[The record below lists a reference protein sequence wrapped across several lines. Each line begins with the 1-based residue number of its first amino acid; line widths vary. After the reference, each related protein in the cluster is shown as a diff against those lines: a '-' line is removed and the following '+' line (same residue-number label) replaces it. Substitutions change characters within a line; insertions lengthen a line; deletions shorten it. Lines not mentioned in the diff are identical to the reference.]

1 MKIALKIKLVNL
13 NPILMKFKVLI
24 TASGLGSRLGN
35 LTRNSNKALVRVG
48 DYAVITHIIENYSN
62 DTHFVITLGHFGSL
76 VKQYIEICH
85 PDLNVSFI
93 QVDNYKGEGS
103 SLLYSILKAK
113 SLLKEPFVFHVSD
126 AITDVKFSNLTSN
139 YIAGFEKG
147 DTSIYSSYNIDGK
160 NVTSMFKKGEI
171 NPDFIHIGVVF
182 IFNHKEFWE
191 TATEIYNDNKELSSL
206 NDVSV
211 INKMI
216 QDGIEF
222 KHQKTKNWFDIGS
235 VKGLINARKSFIPKI
250 LKDVLDKED
259 ENIYYYNNYIVKF
272 FSNEK
277 ITQNRIKRAS
287 LISYVV
293 PSIKLS
299 SKNFYSY
306 KLEKGNLYSKSANIS
321 NFEKFLNFFDEK
333 LWIDKIYND
342 SELELLCKEFYIEK
356 TSKRISDF
364 LSKYK
369 LNDEENVINGI
380 KVPKVSEL
388 LKLIPESFF
397 SDNIKTKIHGD
408 FILDNC
414 IYQDNKFKMIDWR
427 QDFSGELEFGDLYY
441 DLSKLAHNI
450 VVNHEIIEKDLYS
463 YNNKNNNIDVDI
475 LCKKRLID
483 CEKILF
489 SWAKEKA
496 FSLKKIEILRALI
509 WINMSPLHHQP
520 FDSFLFYFGKYN
532 LLKSLN
538 EKN

>member
-1 MKIALKIKLVNL
+1 
-13 NPILMKFKVLI
+13 MKFKVLI

-35 LTRNSNKALVRVG
+35 LTKNYNKTLVRVG
-48 DYAVITHIIENYSN
+48 DYAVLTHIIENYSN
-62 DTHFVITLGHFGSL
+62 DTHFVITLGHFGNL

-85 PDLNVSFI
+85 PDLRVSFV

-103 SLLYSILKAK
+103 SLLYSILKAQ

-139 YIAGFEKG
+139 YIAGFNKG
-147 DTSIYSSYNIDGK
+147 DTSIYSSYNIDGE

-182 IFNHKEFWE
+182 IYNHKEFWK
-191 TATEIYNDNKELSSL
+191 TASEIYNENQELSSL

-216 QDGIEF
+216 QNGIEF
-222 KHQKTKNWFDIGS
+222 KHQKAKNWLDIGS
-235 VKGLINARKSFIPKI
+235 VKGLINARKSYPSKI
-250 LKDVLDKED
+250 LNDVLDKEG

-272 FSNEK
+272 FSNEE
-277 ITQNRIKRAS
+277 IAQNRVKRAS
-287 LISYVV
+287 SISNVI
-293 PSIKLS
+293 PSIELS

-306 KLEKGNLYSKSANIS
+306 KLEEGDLYSKSANIS
-321 NFEKFLNFFDEK
+321 NFEKFLNFFDKK
-333 LWIDKIYND
+333 LWINKVYND
-342 SELELLCKEFYIEK
+342 SKLELLCKEFYIEK
-356 TSKRISDF
+356 TSNRISSF
-364 LSKYK
+364 FNKYK
-369 LNDEENVINGI
+369 LADEENLINGI
-380 KVPKVSEL
+380 KVPQVSEL

-414 IYQDNKFKMIDWR
+414 IHEDNKFKMIDWR

-450 VVNHEIIEKDLYS
+450 VVNHEIIEKDLY
-463 YNNKNNNIDVDI
+463 YYKNKNNNIDVDI

-489 SWAKEKA
+489 TWAKKRF
-496 FSLKKIEILRALI
+496 FSK
-509 WINMSPLHHQP
+509 
-520 FDSFLFYFGKYN
+520 
-532 LLKSLN
+532 
-538 EKN
+538 